1 MKYGTRKK
9 FVPAVYYMFHVT
21 CFIILFLLP
30 LALPSVVFAQGLVP
44 CGSESYSEAEQTTR
58 ETAIKTAISENEKK
72 TPAAKTSLPKMIFAG
87 ELKDPCG
94 FEHVIELAKRTINWL
109 IGIGVIV
116 ATMGFAYA
124 GFLYITAAG
133 SEEKIK
139 HAHSIFVKI
148 LVGFTLMLGAWLITK
163 GFEGAF

>member
-1 MKYGTRKK
+1 MKYGTKK
-9 FVPAVYYMFHVT
+9 NAFFPAVCYMFPVT

-30 LALPSVVFAQGLVP
+30 LALPSLAFAQGIVP
-44 CGSESYSEAEQTTR
+44 CGTDV
-58 ETAIKTAISENEKK
+58 N
-72 TPAAKTSLPKMIFAG
+72 AKG
-87 ELKDPCG
+87 EITNPCG
-94 FEHVIELAKRTINWL
+94 FGYVIKITQNIIKSW
-109 IGIGVIV
+109 IGVGVIV

-148 LVGFTLMLGAWLITK
+148 LVGFTLMLGAWLIAK
-163 GFEGAF
+163 GFEDALLNPAAKARSFLK